1 MRGVTVMKNPRPYRR
16 RNLPKEL
23 EERNRSL
30 EKLQELVSRA
40 TAHLAVQ
47 NSADIGI
54 ECFQTQ
60 EVAVWL
66 SQNSPEFSQLPDLGR
81 NALVWAIRQCGWK
94 KKTRRPMYGVPMAL
108 WVRVDSVNEPG
119 RARVHSSD
127 AEWVKP

>member
-1 MRGVTVMKNPRPYRR
+1 MNNPRPYRR

-40 TAHLAVQ
+40 TASVAGQ
-47 NSADIGI
+47 NSVDVGI
-54 ECFQTQ
+54 EGFQTQ
-60 EVAVWL
+60 EVAAWL
-66 SQNSPEFSQLPDLGR
+66 SQNSPEFSLLPDLGR
-81 NALVWAIRQCGWK
+81 NALVGAIRQCGWK

-108 WVRVDSVNEPG
+108 WVRVDSTNEPG
-119 RARVHSSD
+119 RARVDSLD